1 MSSVCIINDLND
13 IAERAEELANDAKEA
28 VENGEEHESFTC
40 KDVPDTCKAIKKE
53 IADRLTE
60 WMIHDGNKPNQKI
73 QDLLDSI
80 VVSLDN
86 LSTDAENLPV
96 IVNPFQK
103 KGYGMVSYEDFDEN
117 YESEFND
124 DDFYIE
130 DEDDDEENFQ
140 FS

>member
-40 KDVPDTCKAIKKE
+40 EDVPNTCKAIKKE

-86 LSTDAENLPV
+86 LSTDAENLPS
-96 IVNPFQK
+96 IVNPF
-103 KGYGMVSYEDFDEN
+103 D
-117 YESEFND
+117 
-124 DDFYIE
+124 
-130 DEDDDEENFQ
+130 
-140 FS
+140 